1 MLSVIIDEVYLVL
14 RHSWLLM
21 TGTST
26 SCSVQDTLPSSVRV
40 PQPDATA
47 FTPTYKFLLLV
58 GKQIGL
64 IVSEIG
70 TLSFN
75 RSKAMS
81 LSKLVRVNLLAMAR
95 STNRVSGRLVALQR
109 LCSPNVTLI
118 MNHMNPLTQ

>member
-1 MLSVIIDEVYLVL
+1 MFGLSIRPLLGDLSLEDRLVADRNQVQTL
-14 RHSWLLM
+14 NFKVKKEEDPNNLL
-21 TGTST
+21 S
-26 SCSVQDTLPSSVRV
+26 
-40 PQPDATA
+40 
-47 FTPTYKFLLLV
+47 LV

-64 IVSEIG
+64 MVSEMG

-95 STNRVSGRLVALQR
+95 STKRVSGRVVALQR

-118 MNHMNPLTQ
+118 INHMNLKHKGEIN